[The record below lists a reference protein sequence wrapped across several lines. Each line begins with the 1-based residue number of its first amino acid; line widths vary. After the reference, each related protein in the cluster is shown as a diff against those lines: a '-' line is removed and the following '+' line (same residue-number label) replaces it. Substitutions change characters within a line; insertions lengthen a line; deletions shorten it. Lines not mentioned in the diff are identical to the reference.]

1 MEDSGIVLAVRLV
14 KLGKFS
20 AVTMHHSQ
28 VERPEVLIEWHIYKI
43 LNTSNNFTLIKG
55 RGTYI
60 VNVEEESVLVI
71 LGRLNVRNPEKPV
84 WNNFNG
90 FSIRRSKC
98 LFLFCRSLPLGLTR
112 IYGGSFDRR
121 RLIHLLLLVSIDLSK
136 LLRWLGTIFSWQRR
150 LYFFISWLS
159 VEWLRPVVIDK
170 LRAKCIGLFLRRVP
184 HWTSKYFYFVN

>member
-14 KLGKFS
+14 KFSKFS

-43 LNTSNNFTLIKG
+43 LNTSNKFTLIKG

-84 WNNFNG
+84 
-90 FSIRRSKC
+90 
-98 LFLFCRSLPLGLTR
+98 
-112 IYGGSFDRR
+112 
-121 RLIHLLLLVSIDLSK
+121 
-136 LLRWLGTIFSWQRR
+136 
-150 LYFFISWLS
+150 
-159 VEWLRPVVIDK
+159 
-170 LRAKCIGLFLRRVP
+170 
-184 HWTSKYFYFVN
+184 

>member
-43 LNTSNNFTLIKG
+43 LNTSNKFTLIKG
-55 RGTYI
+55 HDTYI

-84 WNNFNG
+84 
-90 FSIRRSKC
+90 
-98 LFLFCRSLPLGLTR
+98 
-112 IYGGSFDRR
+112 
-121 RLIHLLLLVSIDLSK
+121 
-136 LLRWLGTIFSWQRR
+136 
-150 LYFFISWLS
+150 
-159 VEWLRPVVIDK
+159 
-170 LRAKCIGLFLRRVP
+170 
-184 HWTSKYFYFVN
+184 